1 MSVPPV
7 APREWDATTY
17 DRISAPQQTWGLE
30 VVERLE
36 LRGDE
41 TVLDAGCG
49 SGRVTQE
56 LVARLPHGRV
66 VAVDGSQEMVEK
78 ARSALGP
85 EVDVWQADLAV
96 LELPESVDAILSTAV
111 FHWIPD
117 HPRLFTALHRALRPG
132 GRLEAQCG
140 GRGNLDLFHGE
151 LAAVTAESRWR
162 SAFEGWSGPWN
173 FAGPEETKQRLAQAG
188 FGEVDC
194 RLESRMVEPPEP
206 EEFLRTVC
214 LGNHL
219 ERLPAA
225 QRADF
230 VSRVRERMG
239 PEPRLDYVRLNI
251 SARRPPA

>member
-1 MSVPPV
+1 MSGSAA

-17 DRISAPQQTWGLE
+17 DRISAPQQEWGLE
-30 VVERLE
+30 VIERLD
-36 LRGDE
+36 LRGHE

-49 SGRVTQE
+49 SGRVTRQLLE
-56 LVARLPHGRV
+56 RLPHGHV
-66 VAVDGSQEMVEK
+66 VAVDGSQDMVDK
-78 ARSALGP
+78 ARAALGP
-85 EVDVWQADLAV
+85 AVDVWQADLV
-96 LELPESVDAILSTAV
+96 ELELPEPVDAILSTAV

-117 HPRLFTALHRALRPG
+117 HPRLFGALHGALRPQ

-151 LAAVTAESRWR
+151 LAAVTAEPRWR
-162 SAFEGWSGPWN
+162 GAFEDWAGPWN
-173 FAGPEETKQRLAQAG
+173 FAGPEETAERLEHAG
-188 FGEVDC
+188 FTDVHC

-219 ERLPAA
+219 ERLPEA

-230 VSRVRERMG
+230 VARVRERMG
-239 PEPRLDYVRLNI
+239 AEPRLDYVRLNI